1 MRRSDAGFTLL
12 EVMAAVAVVGI
23 VFTVLARAENEGL
36 LEEGVSKRRLEA
48 SLLADQVLSDFEE
61 QIATGTAPEI
71 GQTEF
76 DEGNFHVLVDVTAF
90 DLAGVIPAREE
101 TPAADTGSARETS
114 PGAVPSVAASAVRAV
129 DIAVSWREGANAEGG
144 KEYRVTRN
152 SFGLDLASI
161 EEQLQASG
169 VGLPSNPAAGDLPR

>member
-1 MRRSDAGFTLL
+1 MRRPDAGFTLL

-36 LEEGVSKRRLEA
+36 LEEGVSRRRLEA
-48 SLLADQVLSDFEE
+48 SLLADRVLSEFEE

-76 DEGNFHVLVDVTAF
+76 EEENFHVLVDVTAF
-90 DLAGVIPAREE
+90 DLEGLIPASAE
-101 TPAADTGSARETS
+101 TAAAYTGSARETS
-114 PGAVPSVAASAVRAV
+114 PGAAPGIAASAVRAV
-129 DIAVSWREGANAEGG
+129 DIAVTWREGANVEGG
-144 KEYRVTRN
+144 REYRVTRS

-161 EEQLQASG
+161 DEALQASG
-169 VGLPSNPAAGDLPR
+169 VGLPANPAAGDLPR